1 VRVSPA
7 ATDLVAVERV
17 ADAESSPDQREC
29 LPAGRIVLLRFALA
43 EVEQLTEDVP
53 TELMA

>member
-1 VRVSPA
+1 MRVSPA